1 MCVYTG
7 PEQCNVLCAV
17 RYGCHLMDNTSPL
30 CVLWEDP
37 DRAITSLWFTAT
49 QTNQLSPQDKSRI
62 KFGQEMALKWNT
74 ITFVYFRPVYTHH
87 RFSLPHPTPPPPY
100 LLKMHD
106 EQKMLVLF
114 KIIFQVLIPACIGIE
129 TLEKQTSDCM
139 DNLVT

>member
-1 MCVYTG
+1 MKHHHICVF
-7 PEQCNVLCAV
+7 QA
-17 RYGCHLMDNTSPL
+17 
-30 CVLWEDP
+30 
-37 DRAITSLWFTAT
+37 SLYP
-49 QTNQLSPQDKSRI
+49 PQI
-62 KFGQEMALKWNT
+62 L
-74 ITFVYFRPVYTHH
+74 P
-87 RFSLPHPTPPPPY
+87 PHPTPPPPY